1 VYNHFVN
8 SETAIGGDNVRFQAT
23 AWTIVRQ
30 AGGGSRDALDSLI
43 AQYWKPAYF
52 FVRRRGHDVETA
64 KDLTQG
70 FFSSL
75 IERNLPGA
83 ADAARGSF
91 RTYLLGALSHY
102 LSDQRDR
109 DKAKKRGGNFNFVQA
124 EVDLAS
130 AEPTPEEAFRSRW
143 AREILSRAIA
153 RLRKEVP
160 AEDLALLSGAP
171 RPDLSATDRKNR
183 AFRLRARLQA
193 CLREEILPS
202 VERPGDVESEI
213 RELFSAV

>member
-1 VYNHFVN
+1 VN
-8 SETAIGGDNVRFQAT
+8 SETAIGGDNHRFQPT
-23 AWTIVRQ
+23 VWTIVRQ
-30 AGGGSRDALDSLI
+30 AGDGSRHALDNLI

-52 FVRRRGHDVETA
+52 FVRRRGYDVEAA

-75 IERNLPGA
+75 IERNLPGS
-83 ADAARGSF
+83 ADAALGSF
-91 RTYLLGALSHY
+91 RNYLLGALTHF
-102 LSDQRDR
+102 LSDQSDRDR
-109 DKAKKRGGNFNFVQA
+109 AKKRGGDFNFVQA
-124 EVDLAS
+124 ELELAS

-143 AREILSRAIA
+143 AREILSRAMA

-160 AEDLALLSGAP
+160 AEDLALLRGAP

-202 VERPGDVESEI
+202 VERPGEVESEI
-213 RELFSAV
+213 RELFSSL